1 MKVSP
6 PQDRAGETEN
16 SPPAYMAGVTARA
29 LMSKSFPPIQWIV
42 RPVLVEGLTV
52 FAGPP
57 KLGKSW
63 AMLGVALAVASGGIA
78 LGISRCEQGDV
89 LYLRISVQ

>member
-1 MKVSP
+1 
-6 PQDRAGETEN
+6 
-16 SPPAYMAGVTARA
+16 MAGVTARA